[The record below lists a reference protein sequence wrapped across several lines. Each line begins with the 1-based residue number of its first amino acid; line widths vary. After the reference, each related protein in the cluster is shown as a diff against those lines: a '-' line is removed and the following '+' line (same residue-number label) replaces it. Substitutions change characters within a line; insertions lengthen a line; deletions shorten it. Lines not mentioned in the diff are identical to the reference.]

1 MHHLFGMKWN
11 GLFKIAVIPLPLIL
25 STGFVFI
32 KSNSTTLGEN
42 EEDQLRY
49 WGLNAMLGKPKI
61 LRIFSKLFSF
71 FLYFDLKNFLISGD
85 STFLAG
91 LMIDSF
97 VKIPQM
103 TNFWKNLTFSD
114 FKWKTTILIWLEI
127 LSLANG

>member
-42 EEDQLRY
+42 EEEQLRY

-61 LRIFSKLFSF
+61 LRFFFSKLFSHF
-71 FLYFDLKNFLISGD
+71 FYFDLKNFLISGD

-91 LMIDSF
+91 LVIDSF
-97 VKIPQM
+97 V
-103 TNFWKNLTFSD
+103 
-114 FKWKTTILIWLEI
+114 
-127 LSLANG
+127 